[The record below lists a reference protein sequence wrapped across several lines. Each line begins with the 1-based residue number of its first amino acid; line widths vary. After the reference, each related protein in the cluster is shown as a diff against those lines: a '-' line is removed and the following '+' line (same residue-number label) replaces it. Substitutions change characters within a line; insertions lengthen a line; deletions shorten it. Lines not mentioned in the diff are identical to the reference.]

1 MAKLPRTK
9 QQVLDELLD
18 ELLEDCKN
26 PEDLLGE
33 SGMLKQ
39 LTKGMVDRML
49 KAEMSDHLGYEKND
63 PSGKNTGNSRNGKF
77 SKTIQTGQGP
87 VPIEVPRDRNGEF
100 EPRLVPKGQRR
111 FKEFDDKIISLYAR
125 GMTTREI
132 QGHLRELYGSEVSP
146 ELISRVTDGVLEEV
160 AAWQS
165 RPLDGLYPI
174 VYLDAIFLKIR
185 DSGTVQ
191 NKAVHLALGINM
203 QGEKELLGLWIAQ
216 NEGAKF
222 WLSVLTEL
230 KNRGLKDIL
239 IACVD
244 GLTGFPEAV
253 ETAFPET
260 LVQLCI
266 VHKVRHSLSYVT
278 WKDRKA
284 VVADLKTIYK
294 AATAGEAETQL
305 GAFSQKWD
313 KAYPSISRSWRKSW
327 DQITPFFA
335 FPPEIRKVIYT
346 TNAIE
351 SMNSS
356 LRKIIKNRGAFPTDE
371 AATKLLYLA
380 IRNIAK
386 KWSKPIRDWKPALN
400 RFAIMFEGR
409 VPLM

>member
-1 MAKLPRTK
+1 MTKQTRTK
-9 QQVLDELLD
+9 EQVVDELLD
-18 ELLEDCKN
+18 ELLEDCKS

-33 SGMLKQ
+33 SGMLRQ

-49 KAEMSDHLGYEKND
+49 ECEMTDHLGYEKND
-63 PSGKNTGNSRNGKF
+63 PVGKNTGNSRNGK
-77 SKTIQTGQGP
+77 SRKTIQTDQGP
-87 VPIEVPRDRNGEF
+87 IGIEVPRDRNCEF
-100 EPRLVPKGQRR
+100 EPQLVPKGRRR

-146 ELISRVTDGVLEEV
+146 ELISRITDGVQEEV

-165 RPLDGLYPI
+165 RPLDRLYPI
-174 VYLDAIFLKIR
+174 IYLDAIYVKIR
-185 DSGTVQ
+185 DSGTVK
-191 NKAVHLALGINM
+191 NKAVHLALGINLE
-203 QGEKELLGLWIAQ
+203 GDKELLGLWIAQ
-216 NEGAKF
+216 SEGAKF

-244 GLTGFPEAV
+244 GLTGFPEAI

-266 VHKVRHSLSYVT
+266 VHKVRHSLTYVT
-278 WKDRKA
+278 WKDRRA
-284 VVADLKTIYK
+284 VAADLRPIYQ
-294 AATAGEAETQL
+294 AATVEEAETHL
-305 GAFSQKWD
+305 EAFAEKWD
-313 KAYPSISRSWRKSW
+313 EAYPSISRSWHKSW
-327 DQITPFFA
+327 DQIIPFFA

-351 SMNSS
+351 SMNRS
-356 LRKIIKNRGAFPTDE
+356 LRKIIKNRGAFPTDQ
-371 AATKLLYLA
+371 AATKLLFLA

-386 KWSKPIRDWKPALN
+386 KWNKPIRDWKPALN
-400 RFAIMFEGR
+400 RFAIMFEAR
-409 VPLM
+409 VQLP